1 MKYLRIILSI
11 MILWVSSFYTYSQS
25 WEPVITDIVQAKS
38 NLQSCKSYVV
48 KYTTYK
54 LGEKTALNPV
64 NMPLE
69 ITDNRITVYNT
80 RSGKKY
86 WEVKYYGV
94 VTMSKYNNFEF
105 HKYYLVNKGVYFY
118 ISVKRVFT
126 GPGDILHYM
135 IDFDGELQFAV

>member
-1 MKYLRIILSI
+1 MKHLRIILSI
-11 MILWVSSFYTYSQS
+11 VIMCVFSFYAYSQS
-25 WEPVITDIVQAKS
+25 WESVITDIVQARS
-38 NLQSCKSYVV
+38 NSQHNKSYVV

-69 ITDNRITVYNT
+69 ISDDRITVYNT
-80 RSGKKY
+80 KSGTKY
-86 WEVKYYGV
+86 WDVKYLGT

-118 ISVKRVFT
+118 ISVKRIFT
-126 GPGDILHYM
+126 GPGDVLHYM
-135 IDFDGELQFAV
+135 IDFDGELEFAI

>member
-1 MKYLRIILSI
+1 MGTCHNGYSTDKIKLSKLQIIC
-11 MILWVSSFYTYSQS
+11 Y
-25 WEPVITDIVQAKS
+25 
-38 NLQSCKSYVV
+38 

-54 LGEKTALNPV
+54 LV
-64 NMPLE
+64 E
-69 ITDNRITVYNT
+69 ITSDRITVYNT

-86 WEVKYYGV
+86 WEVNYLGV

-126 GPGDILHYM
+126 GPGDVLHYM
-135 IDFDGELQFAV
+135 IEFDGELQFAV

>member
-1 MKYLRIILSI
+1 MKHLRITLSI
-11 MILWVSSFYTYSQS
+11 MILWVCSFCAYSQS
-25 WEPVITDIVQAKS
+25 WEPVITDIVQTKS
-38 NLQSCKSYVV
+38 SSQSCKSYVV

-69 ITDNRITVYNT
+69 ITNDRITVYNT

-86 WEVKYYGV
+86 WEVNYLGV

-126 GPGDILHYM
+126 GPGDVLHYM
-135 IDFDGELQFAV
+135 IEFDGELQFAV